1 MFRVRTVITIFL
13 SISFLVLLFSPCL
26 SAEKAREDQRRRFNL
41 LEQEMQQKGQKPKPE
56 GDNKCIITFSPT
68 SLSINAEGGQGA
80 TNVHAEGTCR
90 WTATSNDPDWL
101 TITSGGSGTGDDT
114 IKLEADPNNHTSAR
128 TGTISIAGSL
138 LTVDQPAGCSAEVT
152 PLEASYPG
160 DGGTGNLEVTA
171 PDGCGW
177 TITSGIYWIT
187 IGAGASGSGKRTVQ
201 YTVEENPGINSR
213 HDSISAA
220 GKTVNVFQE
229 AHCLFALH
237 PGDNVFNSAGGRGSF
252 RVTTQHGCHWTVT
265 NNAPD
270 MIEVLSSSTGTGDGT
285 VNYRVTGWEGWVIR
299 TGTLKVGDFT
309 FKVRQSSICRYGVN
323 APDLLP
329 NYPATGGDYQITVSL
344 YDPDQH
350 LIPNECLW
358 TAESHNLDWISIG
371 SGGSGGSG
379 NSGNG
384 NGTVTFSVQ
393 PNLGA
398 WGRSGMITVANK
410 DIHISQD
417 SCYPKV
423 IYSNRTF
430 DISGGRD
437 SINVGDIHN
446 YDICKWTVES
456 DSDWITVNPPGTGQ
470 GNAEV
475 SFTVSH
481 NETGQVRRGRLTT
494 TMHTHKFISEI
505 EQRGLCTY
513 NLSPHEIGFSY
524 QAGAGNLSVVTP
536 DTCRWTATTHTE
548 SSDWLTINSN
558 PSGIGNGTIGY
569 SLTQNASSVARDGHI
584 QVDYARSNIHQA
596 AQPAPTCHYSLSA
609 TEVHHLSDGGIDY
622 ITVTTTPNCTWNT
635 ITDHEWIVITSG
647 SGTGSGR
654 IAYRVMKNNEHGV
667 KHLNSRRGTINIADI
682 DVKIIQEPSPCTYEL
697 HPREK
702 TFNPIGGSGE
712 VIATLDSTHFT
723 GCNAYCDHYSA
734 LSNNDWIRLTS
745 HYAGPSTKYSV
756 PANTAANSRVG
767 TITINENT
775 FTVTQHGA
783 CNVSISPGSAE
794 LTAEGGTRTI
804 MVTNPTRC
812 RWYALSETNWILV
825 TRGETRTTDGSVEIR
840 ILNNMDYSARN
851 GSVTIG
857 DERFNVMQSVV
868 PCHFILNPTERTH
881 SYSGG
886 TGRVEVSG
894 SVSNAPIEVCH
905 NWNPVS
911 DSRWLTIPTKT
922 ADNFNYAVSP
932 NPERSNRTGKI
943 TVGDALFTITQEA
956 KPCEYGISPLEKT
969 FPREGGSGQI
979 EITVIPDGLNT
990 EGCIGWR
997 GNSLDDW
1004 IIVNE
1009 VMPDS
1014 TRTGHLNYT
1023 VKPIPEGVTERTGTI
1038 MVVGKIFKVK
1048 QVNTA
1053 CTYTFLPEGGTVSA
1067 DGGEGEVTVNTE
1079 GMCGWWAKSDVPW
1092 LGITSHN
1099 CTQLKVPAPATGLSP
1114 EVSRIRNASMVP
1126 QARCLG
1132 SGKVRYSAEAFDGK
1146 IRIGTLTIAEKQ
1158 YKVTQ
1163 SSDWR
1168 SGGQPCTSLSI
1179 SPLNASFS
1187 HEGGQGNINLTSAEG
1202 CTWQAASD
1210 SEWIS
1215 VISAGSGWTVRYTV
1229 APNPDKDQRSG
1240 VITVAG
1246 QTFRVVQ
1253 AGRPCE
1259 AILSPESKS
1268 FNARGGTGTIA
1279 VSAPGGC
1286 EWKAISRSNWIS
1298 ITSGITGNGN
1308 GTVGYTVKRNEGL
1321 RSREGKIEIG
1331 GKTFRVIQAGR

>member
-1 MFRVRTVITIFL
+1 MFRTRTLITILL
-13 SISFLVLLFSPCL
+13 SISFLFLLFSPCL
-26 SAEKAREDQRRRFNL
+26 SADKAREDQRRRFEL
-41 LEQEMQQKGQKPKPE
+41 LEQEIQQKGRKPKPE
-56 GDNKCIITFSPT
+56 GDEKCIITFSPD
-68 SLSINAEGGQGA
+68 SFNINAEGGQA
-80 TNVHAEGTCR
+80 ETHVHVDETCG

-101 TITSGGSGTGDDT
+101 TITSGGSGTGDAT
-114 IKLEADPNNHTSAR
+114 LKFEADPNNHTSAR

-138 LTVDQPAGCSAEVT
+138 LTVDQPASCSAEVT
-152 PLEASYPG
+152 PLEASYPE
-160 DGGTGNLEVTA
+160 DGGTGNLEVNA

-177 TITSGIYWIT
+177 TIMSDTDWIS
-187 IGAGASGSGKRTVQ
+187 IGAGASDSGKRTVQ

-213 HDSISAA
+213 PGSINAA

-229 AHCLFALH
+229 ALCLFALH
-237 PGDNVFNSAGGRGSF
+237 PGDNVFNASGGGNSF
-252 RVTTQHGCHWTVT
+252 RVSTQPHCRWTVT
-265 NNAPD
+265 NNSPE

-285 VNYRVTGWEGWVIR
+285 VNYRVKAWEGMSIR

-309 FKVRQSSICRYGVN
+309 FRVRQSSICRYVVD
-323 APDLLP
+323 APDT
-329 NYPATGGDYQITVSL
+329 YPYPPAGGEYQINVTLLES
-344 YDPDQH
+344 DQH
-350 LIPNECLW
+350 LTPNECLW
-358 TAESHNLDWISIG
+358 TAESLNPDWISIG
-371 SGGSGGSG
+371 SG
-379 NSGNG
+379 NSGTGDGIVN
-384 NGTVTFSVQ
+384 FKVQ
-393 PNLGA
+393 PNSGA
-398 WGRSGMITVANK
+398 WGRVGKITVANI
-410 DIHISQD
+410 DFRIFQTH
-417 SCYPKV
+417 CYPDV
-423 IYSNRTF
+423 DYSNRIF
-430 DISGGRD
+430 NIAGGAD
-437 SINVGDIHN
+437 SITVRDANN
-446 YDICKWTVES
+446 YDICEWTVES
-456 DSDWITVNPPGTGQ
+456 DSDWLTVNPPGTGQ

-475 SFTVSH
+475 SFTVSQ
-481 NETGQVRRGRLTT
+481 NETGEVRQGRLTT
-494 TMHTHKFISEI
+494 TMHTHKLISEI

-513 NLSPHEIGFSY
+513 NLSPYEIDFSY

-536 DTCRWTATTHTE
+536 DTCRWTATTDTE

-569 SLTQNASSVARDGHI
+569 SLTQNTSSVARNGQI
-584 QVDYARSNIHQA
+584 RVDYARSNIHQS

-609 TEVHHLSDGGIDY
+609 TEVHHLSDSGLDY

-635 ITDHEWIVITSG
+635 TTDWGWIVITSG

-654 IAYRVMKNNEHGV
+654 VGYRVLENNQHGRY
-667 KHLNSRRGTINIADI
+667 HEESRRGTISIAGI
-682 DVKIIQEPSPCTYEL
+682 EVKIIQAPSPCTYEL
-697 HPREK
+697 HPTEK

-734 LSNNDWIRLTS
+734 LSNNDWIRVTS
-745 HYAGPSTKYSV
+745 QYAGPSIKYSI
-756 PANTAANSRVG
+756 PANTGVNSRVG
-767 TITINENT
+767 TMTINEKT
-775 FTVTQHGA
+775 FTVTQYGA

-825 TRGETRTTDGSVEIR
+825 TGGETGTADGSVEIR
-840 ILNNMDYSARN
+840 VLNNPYYAVRN

-857 DERFNVMQSVV
+857 GKRFTVTQSVSL
-868 PCHFILNPTERTH
+868 CHFIFDPTERTH
-881 SYSGG
+881 GYAGG
-886 TGRVEVSG
+886 TGRVGVLA
-894 SVSNAPIEVCH
+894 SVSNGPREVCL
-905 NWNPVS
+905 NWSPVS
-911 DSRWLTIPTKT
+911 NSRWLTVPAK
-922 ADNFNYAVSP
+922 AALYFDYAVSA
-932 NPERSNRTGKI
+932 NPERTSRIGTI
-943 TVGDALFTITQEA
+943 TVGDATVTITQEA
-956 KPCEYGISPLEKT
+956 KPCKYGISPLEKV

-1009 VMPDS
+1009 VIPDS

-1023 VKPIPEGVTERTGTI
+1023 VNPIPEGVTERTGTI
-1038 MVVGKIFKVK
+1038 IVVGKIFKVK
-1048 QVNTA
+1048 QVNSA

-1079 GMCGWWAKSDVPW
+1079 GMCGWWAQSEVPW

-1099 CTQLKVPAPATGLSP
+1099 CTQLKVPAPTTSFSP
-1114 EVSRIRNASMVP
+1114 EASEIRNTSMVP

-1146 IRIGTLTIAEKQ
+1146 IRTGTLTIAEKQ

-1163 SSDWR
+1163 TSDWR
-1168 SGGQPCTSLSI
+1168 SGGGQPCTSLSI

-1187 HEGGQGNINLTSAEG
+1187 HEGGQGNINLTSTES

-1240 VITVAG
+1240 VITVGG

-1253 AGRPCE
+1253 AGRSCE
-1259 AILSPESKS
+1259 ATLSPESKS
-1268 FNARGGTGTIA
+1268 FNARGGTGTIG
-1279 VSAPGGC
+1279 VTAPGGC
-1286 EWKAISRSNWIS
+1286 EWKAISRSMWIS
-1298 ITSGITGNGN
+1298 INSGITGNGN